1 MRRLAAA
8 IALLA
13 AMVAMMV
20 GDAGAATVP
29 TAPEVVLDAGD
40 GGSVEIVWRY
50 RGRTQRRTTTLEL
63 ERSADGAH
71 FSPLTTVERPSKRP
85 RRGTGVTD
93 EAPGD
98 GTWWYR
104 ARLLTADGTSA
115 WGEAVSITLG
125 DDASEP
131 PDDEPDDPDREW
143 PLPDGLS
150 ECPEGT
156 VGEVLELVNDAR
168 TKAGAKPLALDPAL
182 MDAAR
187 YRAASIAIWRQLSH
201 WGWADAIRAAGY
213 RGGRLGENIAYGYRT
228 PAKVMKG
235 WLSSRGHRQN
245 IEYVGFAD
253 VGIGCVMD
261 ARGIPWW
268 VQSFGG

>member
-13 AMVAMMV
+13 LMM
-20 GDAGAATVP
+20 GEAGAAALP
-29 TAPEVVLDAGD
+29 SAPELVLDAGD

-50 RGRTQRRTTTLEL
+50 RGRTQRRSTTLEL
-63 ERSADGAH
+63 ERSADGAR
-71 FSPLTTVERPSKRP
+71 FAPLTTVARPSKRP

-93 EAPGD
+93 EAPGP

-104 ARLLTADGTSA
+104 GRLVTADGTTS

-125 DDASEP
+125 DDATGP
-131 PDDEPDDPDREW
+131 PDEADDPDRDW
-143 PLPDGLS
+143 PLPDGLT
-150 ECPEGT
+150 ECPDGT
-156 VGEVLELVNDAR
+156 VGGVLDLVNAAR
-168 TKAGAKPLALDPAL
+168 TRAGAKPLELDPAL

-187 YRAASIAIWRQLSH
+187 YRAASIAVWQQLSH
-201 WGWADAIRAAGY
+201 WGWVDAIRAAGY

-228 PAKVMKG
+228 PEKVMRG
-235 WLSSRGHRQN
+235 WMSSSGHRQN
-245 IEYVGFAD
+245 IEYVGFSD
-253 VGIGCVMD
+253 IGIGCVVD
-261 ARGIPWW
+261 PRGIPGW